1 MKKVFIALSV
11 FVTTLVLVACNIKY
25 DLIIYIPNDY
35 LSEDVVEAFENEY
48 GVRVGII
55 NFNSNEIALKQIKEN
70 PNSYDIIVPSDY
82 AMEELVAENLIDVI
96 DWTKLENISQDD
108 LTTDMVT
115 YLEALEEDGFDILK
129 YSVPYFWGSIGL
141 LYNHNIAGLEQRV
154 QNEEWSILAD
164 QNLKT
169 MLYDSSRDAFM
180 IGLAH
185 NNKKLSTA
193 TQSDITQAKEW
204 LISTKGRNTSIKSD
218 QILDEAL
225 GDNTPYDVAVVY
237 SGDATYILQENEN
250 YSFYNPSFTNV
261 WIDGMTI
268 SKNSQNKDLAYQ
280 FIDFISNFDNHLENT
295 FYLGYTAVRQ
305 DVLEAILEDEDYE
318 EDRIVY
324 AYTVS
329 GIMEYEFFRFEPQLF
344 AWISEAW
351 IDVKAN

>member
-1 MKKVFIALSV
+1 
-11 FVTTLVLVACNIKY
+11 
-25 DLIIYIPNDY
+25 
-35 LSEDVVEAFENEY
+35 
-48 GVRVGII
+48 
-55 NFNSNEIALKQIKEN
+55 
-70 PNSYDIIVPSDY
+70 
-82 AMEELVAENLIDVI
+82 MEELVAENLIDVI